1 MAPRLPRR
9 IDVMLRGESLINDAG
24 ALALYAVAVSASS
37 LGGTRTS
44 ARSRCGFCGPS
55 WSRAAVGVAAG
66 YVIYLLR
73 RIATQPSLEATIS
86 VLTPF
91 ALYLPAEVVGG
102 SGVVAVVAGGLL
114 LSRLMP
120 RVVSSRSR
128 VLGFDFWRV
137 SSFVINGALF
147 VLIGLQART
156 VLDYLLDDGV
166 HALWLTLVIT
176 ATVFAVRLGW
186 VALMAPAIR
195 LLDRR
200 PAQRARRVPFRVR
213 ALLVWGGFRGA
224 VSLAAALAVPALIAD
239 GGVFPDRELVVFV
252 TFGTILV
259 LLVGQG
265 ATMPLVLRR
274 ASIPHTDDEA
284 EAEHQLATQ
293 RMADHALRHLESDA
307 AAEGAAAAATER
319 VRDHHHLRALQRVE
333 DHELRETD
341 EDVRRLTL
349 RGVARK
355 REALD
360 GLRRANRIDDEVYL
374 RIQGMLDHEE
384 LRWEHPDESVGVVS
398 LRARARARGQPP
410 GAAGR
415 PAPRARGITAPK
427 SASPTMTISR
437 PTHGALRTPRP
448 APRANRSADGAEGVG
463 EVQRGEVQGS
473 DQRRRIRREARQ
485 QDLDARDRHHGARP
499 DPEEPDEEDRE
510 LRPTERH
517 DDEEHAHQ
525 RQSRGRD
532 RATGTGPPAV
542 LRWRSRRPCRC
553 RTPRVRPARRCGGT
567 RSVPSRSVR

>member
-1 MAPRLPRR
+1 MLSAMDGLEVAVVLGLAVLAGGVLQQYFRVPAPWSWVGIGAGVSFVPGFHDLALAPDVVLYIFLPALLYWESLNVSLRRFAFDLRVILLLSVGLVFATAAAVAGVATVLGVAFPVALVLGAILSPTDATAVSAMAPRLPRR

-24 ALALYAVAVSASS
+24 ALALYAVAVSAVVAGRDPDVGEIS
-37 LGGTRTS
+37 LRFLWALVVG
-44 ARSRCGFCGPS
+44 
-55 WSRAAVGVAAG
+55 AAVGVAAG
-66 YVIYLLR
+66 YVVYLLR
-73 RIATQPSLEATIS
+73 RVATQPSLEATIS

-102 SGVVAVVAGGLL
+102 SGVVAVVTGGLL

-147 VLIGLQART
+147 VLIGLQARA
-156 VLDYLLDDGV
+156 VLEYLLHDGL

-200 PAQRARRVPFRVR
+200 PTQRARRVPFRVR

-239 GGVFPDRELVVFV
+239 GGAFPDRELVVFV

-274 ASIPHTDDEA
+274 ANIPNTDDEA
-284 EAEHQLATQ
+284 EAEHQLAT
-293 RMADHALRHLESDA
+293 RTMAEGALQHLERDA
-307 AAEGAAAAATER
+307 VAEGAAPTATER
-319 VRDHHHLRALQRVE
+319 VRDHHLRALQRVE

-349 RGVARK
+349 RGVTRK
-355 REALD
+355 REALE
-360 GLRRANRIDDEVYL
+360 GLRRENRIDDDVYL
-374 RIQGMLDHEE
+374 RIQGTLDHEE
-384 LRWEHPDESVGVVS
+384 LRWEHP
-398 LRARARARGQPP
+398 
-410 GAAGR
+410 
-415 PAPRARGITAPK
+415 
-427 SASPTMTISR
+427 
-437 PTHGALRTPRP
+437 H
-448 APRANRSADGAEGVG
+448 
-463 EVQRGEVQGS
+463 
-473 DQRRRIRREARQ
+473 
-485 QDLDARDRHHGARP
+485 
-499 DPEEPDEEDRE
+499 
-510 LRPTERH
+510 ER
-517 DDEEHAHQ
+517 
-525 RQSRGRD
+525 
-532 RATGTGPPAV
+532 
-542 LRWRSRRPCRC
+542 
-553 RTPRVRPARRCGGT
+553 
-567 RSVPSRSVR
+567 